1 MKTVSYNDR
10 YGYIVT
16 EDYLQFLESYE
27 AGNVPKQQIDV
38 NGTFIDSD
46 KLYEIID
53 KADTRATV
61 RTAIKEQEEIDEREK
76 KAPWWLTED
85 MRINVLFCGI
95 GVIFI
100 LYFAWGAAG
109 VALGVG
115 LYVWYFYQVFS
126 RGLGESRK
134 DIIDNY
140 EKERWTRF
148 DRKD

>member
-38 NGTFIDSD
+38 NGTLVDSD

-61 RTAIKEQEEIDEREK
+61 RTAIKKQEIVDECER
-76 KAPWWLTED
+76 KAPW
-85 MRINVLFCGI
+85 
-95 GVIFI
+95 
-100 LYFAWGAAG
+100 YFRLKARAAFYAITG
-109 VALGVG
+109 VAIAYIFAIFGYIPAMLGCFIQVIYYYMAKSYG
-115 LYVWYFYQVFS
+115 VTESYQ
-126 RGLGESRK
+126 

-140 EKERWTRF
+140 EAERWKRF
-148 DRKD
+148 DRE